1 MDIFS
6 ASLEFDGSETLFEI
20 EWRGKSLEFDR
31 TRFVSWVNQVLR
43 SHQDPSV
50 DELKVCF
57 DMDKQ
62 SYKCNIDNWIVFA
75 IQKISGNLN
84 WTFEQILE
92 MLGAISTLFQCI
104 CLHEISNLGFLT
116 SLRLVNVNVTGEFLE
131 YLLSH
136 NPFPEVI
143 STKLSPV
150 LVRAIPEVLRDTP
163 LLQFGKS

>member
-75 IQKISGNLN
+75 IQKTIRKLELDFRTNTGDVRRDLY
-84 WTFEQILE
+84 TFPV
-92 MLGAISTLFQCI
+92 
-104 CLHEISNLGFLT
+104 H
-116 SLRLVNVNVTGEFLE
+116 
-131 YLLSH
+131 LL
-136 NPFPEVI
+136 
-143 STKLSPV
+143 
-150 LVRAIPEVLRDTP
+150 A
-163 LLQFGKS
+163 